1 MASSLLST
9 DFLISETVDP
19 IVFTAVAVVGGL
31 WLLNKL
37 LSTNPKMKAEAKP
50 YGKLDADGV
59 LWAADSV
66 GELQTTPVEGI
77 STIYD
82 LVQYGVSKN
91 GPREAL
97 GKRPLLERH
106 YEEIAPG
113 KEVEKLTYS
122 NTYEWITYQEF
133 GATIASLGAGLV
145 DLGKLKVSSPHP
157 L

>member
-1 MASSLLST
+1 M
-9 DFLISETVDP
+9 P
-19 IVFTAVAVVGGL
+19 TACFG
-31 WLLNKL
+31 
-37 LSTNPKMKAEAKP
+37 
-50 YGKLDADGV
+50 
-59 LWAADSV
+59 ADSV